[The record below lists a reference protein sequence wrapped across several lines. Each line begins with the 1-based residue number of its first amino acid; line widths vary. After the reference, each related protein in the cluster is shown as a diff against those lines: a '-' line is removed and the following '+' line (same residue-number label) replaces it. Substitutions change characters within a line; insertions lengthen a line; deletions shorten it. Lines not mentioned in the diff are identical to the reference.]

1 MKENPKELET
11 DILGVVKGMKNV
23 HIVDTSTFPS
33 LPGTTIGLM
42 MMANAYRIVDKVFN
56 KEWK

>member
-1 MKENPKELET
+1 
-11 DILGVVKGMKNV
+11 MKNV

-56 KEWK
+56 KEVK